1 MNNNS
6 SVDVLVDNQQPQTWI
21 EWLAR
26 FGYAAKGVVY
36 SLVGIL
42 AVMAAF
48 NWGGGKTTGSKGAFQ
63 TIASQPFGSVL
74 LFLVGMGLVGY
85 VIWRFVQVIYSPE
98 HNDDG
103 AQDIGRRAA
112 YAVSGLIYG
121 ALAFTAF
128 KIVFSGGSSS
138 SSGSSGSSGQTASLL
153 AQPFGQW
160 LVGLAGAA
168 AAGYGFYC
176 IYKGIKTKF
185 RKKLKLAEMSPT
197 EEKWAIRIGRFG
209 LIAKGIVSIIT
220 GYFFVQAAR
229 YSDPNKAKTTAGAL
243 EAIQEQPF
251 GAFLMG
257 IVALGLVAY
266 GVHLL
271 VQARY
276 RRISP

>member
-1 MNNNS
+1 MS
-6 SVDVLVDNQQPQTWI
+6 S
-21 EWLAR
+21 
-26 FGYAAKGVVY
+26 
-36 SLVGIL
+36 
-42 AVMAAF
+42 
-48 NWGGGKTTGSKGAFQ
+48 
-63 TIASQPFGSVL
+63 
-74 LFLVGMGLVGY
+74 
-85 VIWRFVQVIYSPE
+85 
-98 HNDDG
+98 
-103 AQDIGRRAA
+103 
-112 YAVSGLIYG
+112 
-121 ALAFTAF
+121 
-128 KIVFSGGSSS
+128 
-138 SSGSSGSSGQTASLL
+138 
-153 AQPFGQW
+153 
-160 LVGLAGAA
+160 
-168 AAGYGFYC
+168 
-176 IYKGIKTKF
+176 
-185 RKKLKLAEMSPT
+185 T